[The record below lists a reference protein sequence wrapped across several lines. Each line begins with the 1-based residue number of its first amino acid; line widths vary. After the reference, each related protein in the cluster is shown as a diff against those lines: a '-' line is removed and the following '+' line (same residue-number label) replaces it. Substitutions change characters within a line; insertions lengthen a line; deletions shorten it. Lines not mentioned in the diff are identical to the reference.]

1 MMKEGYNKFKV
12 NDKSTKWG
20 LGERFQHKFKVTPGL
35 WTIWNRDKP
44 WQIDMGISGRSSSS
58 YGHQPVYLA
67 R

>member
-44 WQIDMGISGRSSSS
+44 W
-58 YGHQPVYLA
+58 
-67 R
+67 